1 MGFVVWM
8 RYCSD
13 LMTCLLALSGAGGGS
28 VDAGDGV
35 TSVSHLNE
43 HQFPAWSTVLLL
55 AMMELQIF
63 RRLYECSHVF
73 SYSSLARMHLAG
85 YLVGLM

>member
-1 MGFVVWM
+1 MVGFVVWK

-13 LMTCLLALSGAGGGS
+13 LMTCLLAISGAGGGS

-35 TSVSHLNE
+35 TSVPHLNK

-55 AMMELQIF
+55 AMMELEMLH
-63 RRLYECSHVF
+63 RLYDAAMF
-73 SYSSLARMHLAG
+73 SAIAPWHG
-85 YLVGLM
+85 CI